1 MLGRALVVGV
11 AAVGLLGAPAAA
23 TAPRP
28 VEFPPPT
35 LAVTVAPVSPGLER
49 PRLDPPPAPPIPA
62 PALEL
67 GRAPA
72 PRFVSTVTKPL
83 PTPTDPGGF
92 ACAFAAFR
100 RASAMT
106 ECGMARVASGN
117 YREAREAFEES
128 LAIDSTGVQAATA
141 YIWLGEL
148 GLLDANAPAAAS
160 RAERMY
166 RAGLPLGP
174 PPPLATHAEIGL
186 GLLALRRG
194 DAAEAAAALERG
206 LRGVPPQPLALV
218 ARYLLGVA
226 RLLQERPA
234 EAVALWDEIV
244 QSGAAGPILTELPFW
259 RGVALARLGDP
270 NGALDLLNQFAAGA
284 PVNHP
289 LRGDAL
295 VQAGWIALQQNTAD
309 VAVKRFLEAEAANPR
324 PELRAQI
331 RAGLVRAYLAL
342 GDTGRAAAAARQLKA
357 ESARDP
363 LVPAALLAIADAARA
378 RGAQGEATDIFR
390 EILLLPLPPPT
401 QDYVRYR
408 LGEQL
413 EQEGRLLEAKDHFRE
428 LRDRGR
434 EEAVAQRAAYRLG
447 LIALRENDTAGA
459 RREGEALLRAGILPE
474 LREGALLLVA
484 ESAMRGDD
492 PNRAVAVLRTA
503 LRDYPDSPLTA
514 RTRLALGWALL
525 RDGDA
530 ESAIR
535 EWRDGAA
542 KADLETQALLLMAVA
557 DVALRQGREGEAL
570 DALRGVAA
578 PPPALRNADALLL
591 NRGILAL
598 RTQAYAD
605 AIQTLEPLAPR
616 IADLPTQALAR
627 RALAVAHYQLGHY
640 DQAERQFRLA
650 AAAAPQE
657 PSNWLG
663 AGLSALAVK
672 RLAEAEDALQRARFA
687 AVDVAT
693 SAWYGLVLV
702 SVQRGDQEAF
712 RERGTSFVDRF
723 PKHAASPPIIYGL
736 VDGALRRNDVREAQA
751 WTQRLLRDHAESEYG
766 TDALLKLAALAPARP
781 EIARQAYR
789 DLLTRTTPADVR
801 ADAWFGLAETA
812 LAARDGAEAQRAAEG
827 FLRDVPSSD
836 ARTPRAHLIL
846 VQALQAQGQQDRAL
860 TAMDTFLRQFPRDA
874 ATPALE
880 LSRGQLLASAQRYD
894 AAQAAFAAARRADDP
909 AVAAEA
915 EFRLG
920 ETLRARGDYEAAI
933 EAYLS
938 ATYAYE
944 DQPVWAARGL
954 QGAAQSYV
962 ARQQLQEAAI
972 VLRKLAARPGVDPA
986 LAQWARE
993 SLTRLGPAVTTPP
1006 AATAPPPAP
1015 GGAAPAAKP

>member
-1 MLGRALVVGV
+1 MRGRKIVLTLAMAALLGTPAV
-11 AAVGLLGAPAAA
+11 AAP
-23 TAPRP
+23 PRP
-28 VEFPPPT
+28 VEFPPPQ
-35 LAVTVAPVSPGLER
+35 LAVTVAPVPPGLER

-62 PALEL
+62 PALDL

-72 PRFVSTVTKPL
+72 PRFISSVTKPL
-83 PTPTDPGGF
+83 PTTTDPGGF
-92 ACAFAAFR
+92 SCAFVAFR
-100 RASAMT
+100 RAVSLT
-106 ECGMARVASGN
+106 ECGMARVSSGN

-128 LAIDSTGVQAATA
+128 IAIDPRGAQAATA

-148 GLLDANAPAAAS
+148 ALLEATGTASPAAS
-160 RAERMY
+160 RAERAY
-166 RAGLPLGP
+166 LAGLPLAP
-174 PPPLATHAEIGL
+174 PPPLVPHAEVGL

-194 DAAEAAAALERG
+194 AAAEAEASLERA
-206 LRGVPPQPLALV
+206 LNATPPQPLALV

-226 RLLQERPA
+226 RLLQDRPA

-244 QSGAAGPILTELPFW
+244 QSGASGAILTELQFW

-270 NGALDLLNQFAAGA
+270 NGALDLLNQFATTT

-295 VQAGWIALQQNTAD
+295 VQAGWIALERNAGD
-309 VAVKRFLEAEAANPR
+309 VAVKRFLEADATNPR

-331 RAGLVRAYLAL
+331 RAGLVRAYLAV

-357 ESARDP
+357 ESSRDP
-363 LVPAALLAIADAARA
+363 LVPAALLLIADAAKA
-378 RGAQGEATDIFR
+378 RGAQNEATDIYR

-401 QDYVRYR
+401 QEYVRYR

-413 EQEGRLLEAKDHFRE
+413 EHEGRLLEAKDHYRE
-428 LRDRGR
+428 LRDKGR
-434 EEAVAQRAAYRLG
+434 EEAVAQRATYRLG
-447 LIALRENDTAGA
+447 LVALRENDTASA

-484 ESAMRGDD
+484 ESAARGDD
-492 PNRAVAVLRTA
+492 PNRAAAVLRTA
-503 LRDYPDSPLTA
+503 LRDYPDSPLAA

-525 RDGDA
+525 RDGVA

-535 EWRDGAA
+535 EWREAA
-542 KADLETQALLLMAVA
+542 TKADLETQALALLAVA
-557 DVALRQGREGEAL
+557 DVALRQGREAEAL
-570 DALRGVAA
+570 EALRGVAA
-578 PPPALRNADALLL
+578 PPPGLRNADALLL

-605 AIQTLEPLAPR
+605 AVQTLEPLTPR

-627 RALAVAHYQLGHY
+627 RALAVAHYQLAHY

-663 AGLSALAVK
+663 AGLSALALN

-687 AVDVAT
+687 ATDVAT

-702 SVQRGDQEAF
+702 SVQRGDRDAF
-712 RERGTSFVDRF
+712 RERGTNFVDRF
-723 PKHAASPPIIYGL
+723 PKHPASPAVLYGL
-736 VDGALRRNDVREAQA
+736 ADGALERNDLREAQA
-751 WTQRLLRDHAESEYG
+751 WTQRLLRDHAASDYG
-766 TDALLKLAALAPARP
+766 TDALLKLAAAAGPRP
-781 EIARQAYR
+781 DVARQAYR

-801 ADAWFGLAETA
+801 ADAWFGLAETS
-812 LAARDGAEAQRAAEG
+812 LAAKDGGEAQRAAEG
-827 FLRDVPSSD
+827 FLRDVPPSD
-836 ARTPRAHLIL
+836 PRTARAHLIL
-846 VQALQAQGQQDRAL
+846 VQALQAQGQSDRAL
-860 TAMDTFLRQFPRDA
+860 TAMDSFLRQFPRDA

-880 LSRGQLLASAQRYD
+880 LSRGQLLAGAQRWD
-894 AAQAAFAAARRADDP
+894 AAQTAFTAARRADDS

-920 ETLRARGDYEAAI
+920 EMLRARGDYDGAI

-938 ATYAYE
+938 ATYAYD
-944 DQPVWAARGL
+944 DQPAWAARGL

-962 ARQQLQEAAI
+962 AKQMLREAGI

-986 LAQWARE
+986 LVQWARD
-993 SLTRLGPAVTTPP
+993 SLSRLGPAGNP
-1006 AATAPPPAP
+1006 APPAP
-1015 GGAAPAAKP
+1015 SGAAPAPKP